1 MQQKIMMMMGI
12 LLGLSVHTQAADT
25 TMSGPQLEALLT
37 GNTVYIEIPAGT
49 PAGGPDGGVA
59 PVRYGTDGSVAA
71 ALPSGA
77 KLVGRYAING
87 EQYCVD
93 WDNGPQNSCTSIVKS
108 PAGMMMFDAGKK
120 EPRGAVNRIVP
131 GNPENL

>member
-1 MQQKIMMMMGI
+1 MRTKLIIMGI
-12 LLGLSVHTQAADT
+12 FLGLSCTAQAAET
-25 TMSGPQLEALLT
+25 TMSKPQLEALLT
-37 GNTVYIEIPAGT
+37 GNTVYIDVPAGS

-59 PVRYGTDGSVAA
+59 PIRYSTDGSVAA
-71 ALPSGA
+71 ALPNGT

-93 WDNGPQNSCTSIVKS
+93 WDNGPQNSCTTIVKS
-108 PAGMMMFDAGKK
+108 PTGMMMFDAKAK
-120 EPRGAVNRIVP
+120 EPRGTVNRIVP

>member
-1 MQQKIMMMMGI
+1 MQHKLMMMGV
-12 LLGLSVHTQAADT
+12 LLGLCVPAQSAEITLNG
-25 TMSGPQLEALLT
+25 SQLEALLT
-37 GNTVYIEIPAGT
+37 GNTVYIDIPAGT

-71 ALPSGA
+71 ALPNGA
-77 KLVGRYAING
+77 KLVGRYTING

-93 WDNGPQNSCTSIVKS
+93 WVNGPQNSCTTIVKS
-108 PAGMMMFDAGKK
+108 PIGMMMFDANKK